1 MYAMTSAPRLAA
13 IARSGV
19 LNLHEYDVAEFSLDA
34 ASEAVAHAAM
44 NSLVL
49 GATLSGLVPLPLMAA
64 AMTGVLPRSAWG

>member
-44 NSLVL
+44 NS
-49 GATLSGLVPLPLMAA
+49 GPFE
-64 AMTGVLPRSAWG
+64 MTSVRIRPF

>member
-1 MYAMTSAPRLAA
+1 MTSAPRLAA

-44 NSLVL
+44 NS
-49 GATLSGLVPLPLMAA
+49 GPFE
-64 AMTGVLPRSAWG
+64 MTSVRIRPF